1 MNENDIQ
8 KEKIIFLIYKAIES
22 EKNNDDPLKLETE
35 QYIEMI
41 NNKLNS
47 LFTS

>member
-22 EKNNDDPLKLETE
+22 EKNNDDSLKLETE

-41 NNKLNS
+41 NNKLNA